1 MSSYVFISLSALYFY
16 VFFLVVFLPAKKN
29 RLIVNF
35 MMVLVTMI
43 LWTGGSLLMRIQF
56 PPTGSGITYLWP
68 AYGCFP
74 MPISVL
80 SGNSAA

>member
-56 PPTGSGITYLWP
+56 HPTYRHI
-68 AYGCFP
+68 
-74 MPISVL
+74 
-80 SGNSAA
+80 